1 MRKLLAILL
10 IATIACNG
18 LVETFESFNE
28 DMIFDYFELD
38 KEDLELKS
46 IFKKIGNFFKKIWKG
61 AKKVVDVLKKSGFW
75 EQIKTVAKT
84 AGKYAAKALCKKL
97 TSSDKCGDIV
107 DKFLNK

>member
-38 KEDLELKS
+38 KEGIELS
-46 IFKKIGNFFKKIWKG
+46 IFSKIGNFFKKLWNG
-61 AKKVVDVLKKSGFW
+61 CKKVVNWLKEKGLW
-75 EQIKTVAKT
+75 DQIKSLAKT
-84 AGKYAAKALCKKL
+84 AGKWAAKALCKKL
-97 TSSDKCGDIV
+97 SNSDKCGDIV
-107 DKFLNK
+107 DKFLGK

>member
-18 LVETFESFNE
+18 FVETIESLNE

-38 KEDLELKS
+38 KEAVELN
-46 IFKKIGNFFKKIWKG
+46 IFSGIGNIFNKIWKTVKG
-61 AKKVVDVLKKSGFW
+61 VVKWLKKKGLWDKIVS
-75 EQIKTVAKT
+75 IAKTVGKIAAKQFCEKYAKT
-84 AGKYAAKALCKKL
+84 
-97 TSSDKCGDIV
+97 SKCSDIV